1 MERRDFIKMLGIA
14 GTSAAAYT
22 ACSNYMS
29 EALAQSTSIDELL
42 NSAAHCQSGSLKD
55 VEHVIL
61 LMQENRSFDHYYGT
75 LRGVRGFGDPRPLRL
90 KSGVSVF
97 NQPRA
102 PLLSS
107 FSYSFNNVSWDMIEA
122 FVAPF
127 EPAQLKRLL
136 KEQIDTMFPTAAP
149 TVTPLIDTMPDNF
162 ILRVLRSD
170 WDSLLPPEMAG
181 KTIPELLEKLKAGL
195 VVLKPEDIDSTF
207 ADIVKNGVMS
217 LFDNKEVLDL
227 IGKALPEGGFLK
239 PDMIKGMM
247 EGMPAQQVVA
257 ILVGLVAS
265 LIKID
270 ELKASWPSAVAILP
284 SLGKGLPN
292 LAELFYWLQGLSKQ
306 FAASPAVGMLPQNPA
321 LLLSL
326 LPADITKYIPEDIK
340 AQYPKLVA
348 SLKGEGHI
356 KPFQVQRGT
365 DSAGE
370 YKSFGLPHTYDDQRD
385 AINRGWNDQWM
396 LTKGEEAMA
405 HLDVA
410 KDLSFYHK
418 LVDAFTICD
427 EYHCSSHTGTDS
439 NRAHFYSGTAN
450 GWTNNLFFSGGKTVP
465 DWKTYPETLQNLGV
479 SWKCY
484 QDGLGEDLFLGNF
497 GDNLLED
504 FKQYKVAGSEIAKHA
519 LIVNTILRT
528 DADVPSQ
535 LEKDI
540 AEGTL
545 PAVSWIAAPQAFCEH
560 PSGISPHFG
569 EYYVNQILKAL
580 AANPEVWKKTVF
592 IINYDENDGFFDHVP
607 PPLPPLPSVHDV
619 GKVSDGIEISA
630 NGFNAEHATKL
641 AQDLVTAEYAR
652 YPAEPKDQ

>member
-1 MERRDFIKMLGIA
+1 MPQDPQSIPLEIA
-14 GTSAAAYT
+14 
-22 ACSNYMS
+22 
-29 EALAQSTSIDELL
+29 
-42 NSAAHCQSGSLKD
+42 
-55 VEHVIL
+55 
-61 LMQENRSFDHYYGT
+61 
-75 LRGVRGFGDPRPLRL
+75 
-90 KSGVSVF
+90 
-97 NQPRA
+97 
-102 PLLSS
+102 
-107 FSYSFNNVSWDMIEA
+107 
-122 FVAPF
+122 
-127 EPAQLKRLL
+127 
-136 KEQIDTMFPTAAP
+136 
-149 TVTPLIDTMPDNF
+149 
-162 ILRVLRSD
+162 
-170 WDSLLPPEMAG
+170 
-181 KTIPELLEKLKAGL
+181 
-195 VVLKPEDIDSTF
+195 
-207 ADIVKNGVMS
+207 
-217 LFDNKEVLDL
+217 
-227 IGKALPEGGFLK
+227 
-239 PDMIKGMM
+239 
-247 EGMPAQQVVA
+247 
-257 ILVGLVAS
+257 
-265 LIKID
+265 
-270 ELKASWPSAVAILP
+270 
-284 SLGKGLPN
+284 
-292 LAELFYWLQGLSKQ
+292 
-306 FAASPAVGMLPQNPA
+306 
-321 LLLSL
+321 
-326 LPADITKYIPEDIK
+326 KYIPEDIK

-348 SLKGEGHI
+348 LLKGKGHI

-370 YKSFGLPHTYDDQRD
+370 YKSFGLMHTYDDQRD

-396 LTKGEEAMA
+396 LTKGEAAMA

-427 EYHCSSHTGTDS
+427 GYHCSSHTGTDP

-450 GWTNNLFFSGGKTVP
+450 GWTSNLFFSGGKTVP

-484 QDGLGEDLFLGNF
+484 QDGLGEEDLFHGNF
-497 GDNLLED
+497 GDNLLAD
-504 FKQYKVAGSEIAKHA
+504 FKQYKVADSEIAKHT

-607 PPLPPLPSVHDV
+607 PPLPPLPAAKDA
-619 GKVSDGIEISA
+619 GKVSDGIAISA

-652 YPAEPKDQ
+652 YPTGPKEQLTMGLGCRVPCLIISPWTVGGRVCSELFDHTSTLRFLDVACGQGNAPGGLDVREHIFLASSHLRRHDQRFRFYPQARHRRQPGQDQDRCRRCGGKVCSGLPDQGRSSGAAEGSAKVRGEGNRYRRRFGQGNTAEAGSDAGGALATRL